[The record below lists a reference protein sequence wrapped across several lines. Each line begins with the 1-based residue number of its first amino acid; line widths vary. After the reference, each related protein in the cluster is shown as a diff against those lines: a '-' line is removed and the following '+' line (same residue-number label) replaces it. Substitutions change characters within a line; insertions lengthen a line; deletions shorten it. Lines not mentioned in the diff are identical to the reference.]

1 MKKYLWAS
9 WRIVTLAALLTVAGA
24 GAGTSSASASA
35 ITSCDVTNRSSPCI
49 EYCYVNP
56 DVSPRQYP
64 CGIGNEPNLTSG
76 TYSRTVALSAATQDA
91 TGVPGDPGGTGSTSL
106 TMYQSTNTICATTSW
121 SGIDSPV
128 VMAHIHGGAYGMPE
142 NPGVT
147 VSLFDPDMLNGRP
160 SPASGCSLVPPGLI
174 FAIRRCPREFN
185 IVVHS
190 QKHPVGAIRG
200 QLGTMCAPTASA

>member
-1 MKKYLWAS
+1 MKRGLRAS
-9 WRIVTLAALLTVAGA
+9 WRIAALAALLTIGGAGA
-24 GAGTSSASASA
+24 GASSASAA
-35 ITSCDVTNRSSPCI
+35 TFTDCAATNPSSPCI
-49 EYCYVNP
+49 KYCYIEP
-56 DVSPRQYP
+56 GRTRHP
-64 CGIGNEPNLTSG
+64 CGIGNQPNLTSG
-76 TYSRTVALSAATQDA
+76 TYSRTVPLSAATQDA
-91 TGVPGDPGGTGSTSL
+91 TGVPGDPGGSGTTSL
-106 TMYQSTNTICATTSW
+106 TMNQSANQICATTSW

-142 NPGVT
+142 NPGIT
-147 VSLFDPDMLNGRP
+147 VSLFDPDMLNGRS

-185 IVVHS
+185 VVVHS